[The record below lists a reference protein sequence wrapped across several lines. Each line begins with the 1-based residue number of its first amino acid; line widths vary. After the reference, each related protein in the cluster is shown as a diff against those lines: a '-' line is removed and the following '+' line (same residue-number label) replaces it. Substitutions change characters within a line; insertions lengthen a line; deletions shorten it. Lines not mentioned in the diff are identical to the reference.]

1 MTLFVALCAIVT
13 IKDYFFDSLSVHVIL
28 TLSPLLCSGEKT
40 GFKIAMQHFSSKDN
54 ILTVIHVSLFYP
66 NKLVLSQVA
75 MLVDIYFYLATKIL
89 CVYILYIIINVI
101 MYSCSLLGVHYMSSC
116 NEM

>member
-40 GFKIAMQHFSSKDN
+40 GFKIAMQHFSFQK
-54 ILTVIHVSLFYP
+54 TTY
-66 NKLVLSQVA
+66 
-75 MLVDIYFYLATKIL
+75 
-89 CVYILYIIINVI
+89 
-101 MYSCSLLGVHYMSSC
+101 
-116 NEM
+116 